1 MFGIGP
7 MELIVIAIFA
17 IVFIGPQNLPHAL
30 GKFAKFFVKARRY
43 STDIKV
49 GFDDMVRKAESEM
62 HLEEVKANL
71 DSLKETAAID
81 GSSLKPLTSQE
92 TLKPTHTGGN
102 IEQGVAGEALAQG
115 TSSGDDDRS
124 GADEALLYAGM
135 PSHLG
140 GRAVNPSFD
149 DLDPSQIPELAD
161 HQAGEA
167 PKPQQ
172 PAQAKAAGSQN
183 LAQTEQPPENMD
195 ADHHEEMVKQLRGK
209 LPPEEP
215 KS

>member
-71 DSLKETAAID
+71 DSLKETASID

-92 TLKPTHTGGN
+92 TIKPAPSV
-102 IEQGVAGEALAQG
+102 EQGAASGDGAQG
-115 TSSGDDDRS
+115 KSAGDD
-124 GADEALLYAGM
+124 GQTEADEALLYAGM

-149 DLDPSQIPELAD
+149 DLDPSQIPELAED
-161 HQAGEA
+161 QASEA

-172 PAQAKAAGSQN
+172 PAA
-183 LAQTEQPPENMD
+183 AQTEQAAETHD
-195 ADHHEEMVKQLRGK
+195 VDHHEEMVKQLRGK

>member
-71 DSLKETAAID
+71 DSLKETASID

-92 TLKPTHTGGN
+92 TLKPASAHSNEGS
-102 IEQGVAGEALAQG
+102 VAQSAAGAEGKSA
-115 TSSGDDDRS
+115 GDD
-124 GADEALLYAGM
+124 GQTEADEALLYAGM

-149 DLDPSQIPELAD
+149 DLDPSQIPELAED
-161 HQAGEA
+161 QAA
-167 PKPQQ
+167 KPQQ
-172 PAQAKAAGSQN
+172 PAQTERAEAAGSEAD
-183 LAQTEQPPENMD
+183 AQPEAQAEHMD
-195 ADHHEEMVKQLRGK
+195 ADHHEEMVKQLRSK